1 MRTCSHVNTHTH
13 TQHTHTHTQVGASF
27 GNCDNLSWLSR
38 MFSGAVGAGG
48 GSKPRGAG
56 GEAPRERFVRR
67 YRLISVCKTSVER
80 LFQRKLD
87 LRDYPAAIQLATAH
101 GLPVDGVY
109 QRQWEHSAVSQES
122 IETLLAQVSD
132 RRWVLEECRSR
143 LTRSREGARLLSQY
157 GIQRCDAALA
167 DSSDLDDSEQK
178 VYMERCRDVLS
189 RRIDWLEIYDLV
201 YPGDSLDPARLK
213 WFCESDYA
221 QVARLL
227 ALEEECNAL
236 VVLLKRYRGELA
248 PKWLEI
254 LSCIPETCRPRQ
266 YEDLLPACREGSVAG
281 EHAGAEGVATADEAA
296 AWYVRRAHEIER
308 RTGLVDNALELLEFG
323 VKRVRANVPA
333 TELCALYADL
343 SHLYM
348 LVYECGMEDLTLEA
362 WHAKTLMQRLRC
374 FTGV

>member
-1 MRTCSHVNTHTH
+1 M
-13 TQHTHTHTQVGASF
+13 
-27 GNCDNLSWLSR
+27 LS
-38 MFSGAVGAGG
+38 GGAGAG
-48 GSKPRGAG
+48 ADSKSRGAG
-56 GEAPRERFVRR
+56 GETPAERFVRR
-67 YRLISVCKTSVER
+67 YRLISVCKTTVER
-80 LFQRKLD
+80 LFERKLD
-87 LRDYPAAIQLATAH
+87 LRDYPAAIQLATEH

-132 RRWVLEECRSR
+132 RRWVLEECRGR

-167 DSSDLDDSEQK
+167 DASDLDDSEQK
-178 VYMERCRDVLS
+178 VYIERCREVLS

-213 WFCESDYA
+213 WFCESDNS

-227 ALEEECNAL
+227 ALEEECHAL
-236 VVLLKRYRGELA
+236 AFLLKRYRGELA

-254 LSCIPETCRPRQ
+254 LSCLPETCRPRQ
-266 YEDLLPACREGSVAG
+266 YEELLPACSEDGVSGAAG
-281 EHAGAEGVATADEAA
+281 DAGAQGVVSAVEAV
-296 AWYVRRAHEIER
+296 AWYVRRAREIER
-308 RTGLVDNALELLEFG
+308 RTGLVDNALELLELG
-323 VKRVRANVPA
+323 EQRVRTSAPA
-333 TELCALYADL
+333 SELRALYADL

-374 FTGV
+374 FTGVCVCVSVCLCVCHHQADAPAAWSGRQEHSDNLRV